1 LPVRRLTILPSQ
13 IKLNNQGEAQC
24 SIAPLNA
31 TAPSE
36 RSPYQNVKTCKLK
49 MNTDAAKNPSPT
61 LTPAEISRP
70 AHTPDVPAENPA
82 ATNEFSDAAHAS
94 DPGHER
100 DRILSGLAE
109 HHPTNDHQDDH
120 AHHDAGARHLLA
132 AAGTLRTIHESN
144 AALSQILSELATET
158 RQAAAAH
165 GDSLRAIHG
174 AIHELRRA
182 HQEVLSRLNQPQ
194 GQ

>member
-1 LPVRRLTILPSQ
+1 MAGGGLT
-13 IKLNNQGEAQC
+13 A
-24 SIAPLNA
+24 
-31 TAPSE
+31 
-36 RSPYQNVKTCKLK
+36 
-49 MNTDAAKNPSPT
+49 
-61 LTPAEISRP
+61 
-70 AHTPDVPAENPA
+70 
-82 ATNEFSDAAHAS
+82 
-94 DPGHER
+94 
-100 DRILSGLAE
+100 
-109 HHPTNDHQDDH
+109 H

-182 HQEVLSRLNQPQ
+182 HQEILSRLNQPL